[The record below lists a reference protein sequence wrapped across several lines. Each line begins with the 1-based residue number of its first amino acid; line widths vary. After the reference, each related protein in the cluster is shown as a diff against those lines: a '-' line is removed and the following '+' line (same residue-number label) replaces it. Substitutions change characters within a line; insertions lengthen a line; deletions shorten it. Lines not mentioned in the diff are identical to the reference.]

1 MNIADIERD
10 LHACNTRGMFVKQGV
25 NADHE
30 LLKGRVDDTYA
41 EWCSR
46 IGCSEL
52 LRHWDRDDYWITV
65 DSNPTIWNS
74 KSYGDLIV
82 VAYSDGGM
90 CVVPVTDERYPLGQL
105 LVSQGSGL
113 KRLNQTFSEWM
124 CAQYHK
130 HRANYGVRRWKYLM
144 AGPKPFTP
152 EEEVI
157 LANRLQWSVR
167 ILADQTA
174 APFGR
179 ILVEVTNGSQHHL
192 DWLTTTFVEP
202 KEWAGANWYD
212 VKDIAPG
219 QTAVRSVWSNEGKI
233 RAEELILKLMPV
245 NGPEDRRYVREL
257 EGLVKEP

>member
-1 MNIADIERD
+1 
-10 LHACNTRGMFVKQGV
+10 MFVKQGV

-41 EWCSR
+41 EWCSK

-52 LRHWDRDDYWITV
+52 LRHWDRDDYWLTV
-65 DSNPTIWNS
+65 RPNPKVWHCED
-74 KSYGDLIV
+74 YGDLITI
-82 VAYSDGGM
+82 ADSGDGM
-90 CVVPVTDERYPLGQL
+90 CVVPVTDERYPMRQL

-124 CAQYHK
+124 CAQYHR

-152 EEEVI
+152 EEEAIV
-157 LANRLQWSVR
+157 ANRLPWSVK
-167 ILADQTA
+167 IL
-174 APFGR
+174 P
-179 ILVEVTNGSQHHL
+179 
-192 DWLTTTFVEP
+192 VEP
-202 KEWAGANWYD
+202 KEWLGDNWFD

-233 RAEELILKLMPV
+233 RADELILKLKPI
-245 NGPEDRRYVREL
+245 NGPEDRRYAKEL

>member
-1 MNIADIERD
+1 
-10 LHACNTRGMFVKQGV
+10 
-25 NADHE
+25 
-30 LLKGRVDDTYA
+30 
-41 EWCSR
+41 
-46 IGCSEL
+46 
-52 LRHWDRDDYWITV
+52 
-65 DSNPTIWNS
+65 
-74 KSYGDLIV
+74 
-82 VAYSDGGM
+82 
-90 CVVPVTDERYPLGQL
+90 L

-130 HRANYGVRRWKYLM
+130 HRAKYGVRRWKYLM

-152 EEEVI
+152 EEEAIV
-157 LANRLQWSVR
+157 ANRLQWSVR

-179 ILVEVTNGSQHHL
+179 ILAEVTNGSQHHL
-192 DWLTTTFVEP
+192 DWLTTTTVEP
-202 KEWAGANWYD
+202 KEWLGDNWFD

-233 RAEELILKLMPV
+233 RADELILKLKPI
-245 NGPEDRRYVREL
+245 NGPEDRRYAREL